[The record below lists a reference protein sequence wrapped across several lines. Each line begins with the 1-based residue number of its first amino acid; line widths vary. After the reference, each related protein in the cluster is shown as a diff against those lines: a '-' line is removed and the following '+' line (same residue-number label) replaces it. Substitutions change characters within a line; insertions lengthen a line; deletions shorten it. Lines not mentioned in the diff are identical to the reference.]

1 MFLADKGYVLAHHQ
15 YLFTSCTLDQRLSL
29 LYDHLNSW
37 LRSVQEAREL
47 HATHLASQQTAASR
61 FFGPPRVAPPP
72 PPSEYTD
79 EDYSGSNQ
87 QDTSSTSLTTSATH
101 LTPRTH
107 SVDTGTLS
115 DTVDWASAVDDTT
128 TYTSHSSDNS
138 NIFDF
143 FGFNSQLSVPGS
155 PPSVIH
161 GHSLRSSE
169 TTDDEDSLLVFSC

>member
-1 MFLADKGYVLAHHQ
+1 VLAGHQ
-15 YLFTSCTLDQRLSL
+15 YLFTSRSLDQRLSL
-29 LYDHLNSW
+29 SYDHLNCW
-37 LRSVQEAREL
+37 LRSIQEAREL
-47 HATHLASQQTAASR
+47 HATHLASQQAAARR
-61 FFGPPRVAPPP
+61 FFGPPRVAPSP
-72 PPSEYTD
+72 PPSDYTD

-87 QDTSSTSLTTSATH
+87 QDTASTSLTTSATH

-115 DTVDWASAVDDTT
+115 DTVDWVSAVEDTI
-128 TYTSHSSDNS
+128 TYTSQSSDNS

-143 FGFNSQLSVPGS
+143 VGFNSQLSVPGS

-169 TTDDEDSLLVFSC
+169 TTDDDNSLLVISC